1 VVGKQKKA
9 SLKMSLPWFR
19 MYAEAAGDPVLQ
31 SLAFDDQRH
40 YFILLCLKCGGTLDR
55 QVAPEQRERIIA
67 RGLGLDAVTASEA
80 KRRMMEVSLIDQ
92 DWQPLGWDKRQYN
105 SDISTDRVRKYRNN
119 KESGNVSETNNETS
133 KKVSETSVT
142 ISVSDSVSV
151 SVSDLETSRFI
162 FNLIRTLNPKHR
174 EPNFKSWAND
184 IRLMRE
190 CDRRTDEEIRA
201 LFEWANQDHFW
212 RTNILSP
219 AKLRKQWDVLVIQ
232 RDNPKNI
239 GSNSQQPK
247 PGKMARAAEA
257 LRKSHGTAAD
267 SATANDRG
275 TGVVSHAGS
284 PARLRADRR

>member
-1 VVGKQKKA
+1 
-9 SLKMSLPWFR
+9 MSLPWFR

-55 QVAPEQRERIIA
+55 DVAEEHRERIIA
-67 RGLGLDAVTASEA
+67 RGLGLDAVTASEV
-80 KRRMMEVSLIDQ
+80 KRRLLEVSLVDQ
-92 DWQPLGWDKRQYN
+92 NWQPLGWDKRQYN

-119 KESGNVSETNNETS
+119 KESGNVSETENETS
-133 KKVSETSVT
+133 QKVSETSVT

-151 SVSDLETSRFI
+151 SDLETSRFI
-162 FNLIRTLNPKHR
+162 FSLIRILNPKHT
-174 EPNFKSWAND
+174 EPNFKAWAND

-190 CDRRTDEEIRA
+190 RDGRTDEEIRA
-201 LFEWANQDHFW
+201 LFEWANRHHFW
-212 RTNILSP
+212 KTNILSP
-219 AKLRKQWDVLVIQ
+219 AKLRKQWDTLVVQ
-232 RDNPKNI
+232 LNNG
-239 GSNSQQPK
+239 GSHATPK

-275 TGVVSHAGS
+275 TGIVSHAGS